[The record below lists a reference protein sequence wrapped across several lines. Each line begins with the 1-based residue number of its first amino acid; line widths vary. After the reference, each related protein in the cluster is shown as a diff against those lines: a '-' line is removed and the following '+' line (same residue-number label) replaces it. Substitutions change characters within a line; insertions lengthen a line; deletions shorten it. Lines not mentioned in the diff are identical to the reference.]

1 MTQGIHQN
9 EPDPRIL
16 YADIIDLPCHR
27 SENHPHMSMRDRAAQ
42 FSPFSAL
49 SGFEEMIS
57 EETAK
62 NRDEPYA
69 FP

>member
-1 MTQGIHQN
+1 MTQGINGN

-16 YADIIDLPCHR
+16 YADIIELPHHQ
-27 SENHPHMSMRDRAAQ
+27 SESRPHMSMHERAAQ

-57 EETAK
+57 EESAK
-62 NRDEPYA
+62 NEDNP
-69 FP
+69 